1 MYGLR
6 LRHETMEPICLREAG
21 KLGVSSWRLPEEG
34 HYGGGYNSEQREASA
49 ALLRAPRFDEA
60 RPNSRKFRSVKTP
73 SWGRSGKE
81 ARLMAKFHRLLSRTD
96 ESDRRL
102 LLHMA
107 RKMADHKT
115 A

>member
-60 RPNSRKFRSVKTP
+60 RPNSHK
-73 SWGRSGKE
+73 GRYVSCSGACLRLSG
-81 ARLMAKFHRLLSRTD
+81 ARVPCPLQ
-96 ESDRRL
+96 
-102 LLHMA
+102 
-107 RKMADHKT
+107 
-115 A
+115 